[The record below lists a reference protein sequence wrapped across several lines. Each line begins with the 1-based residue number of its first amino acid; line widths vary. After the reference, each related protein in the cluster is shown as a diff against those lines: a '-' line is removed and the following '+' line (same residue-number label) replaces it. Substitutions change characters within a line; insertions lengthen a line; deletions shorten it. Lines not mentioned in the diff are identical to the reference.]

1 MGVTVIEKQYVIWK
15 ECRLWWRR
23 LVALVGGVMEDF
35 FWLSLFFSRM
45 RLFIGHVCT
54 WPEDTKVNER
64 LVFCPLE
71 RDLLFKQDSSLVL
84 LLVHF
89 SSSFLVLC
97 PSFRLSFL
105 PVGLPSLL
113 FLFYNMSL
121 IEEFRER
128 GEILADW
135 FRPYFR
141 ITKTIPDSWS

>member
-1 MGVTVIEKQYVIWK
+1 M
-15 ECRLWWRR
+15 
-23 LVALVGGVMEDF
+23 
-35 FWLSLFFSRM
+35 
-45 RLFIGHVCT
+45 HVCT

-89 SSSFLVLC
+89 SSSFLGLC

-105 PVGLPSLL
+105 PVGLSSLL
-113 FLFYNMSL
+113 FLFFNMSL

-128 GEILADW
+128 GEILAD
-135 FRPYFR
+135 
-141 ITKTIPDSWS
+141 